1 MYPNLH
7 FVFKKLFNWDA
18 PMLFTAIQT
27 YGFFLALTFVV
38 AAIIVYREL
47 KRKYEE
53 GLIKEAQTTVNPQ
66 VDVIINAVIG
76 FIFGFKILYII
87 LNYSAFINNPQEIVF
102 SGNGS
107 WIGGFLLAGVMAGSK
122 ILDIRKNNL
131 KKTVVHKKPHELIG
145 DIVVVAAIFGL
156 LGSKILAI
164 IEPEAWAEF
173 VKDPMGTF
181 FSGSGIAVYGG
192 LLGGFISVFIY
203 ARSKKIN
210 VLHLMDAAAPALLL
224 GYGVGRMGCHFSG
237 DGDWGIV
244 NSAAKPF
251 SWLPDWAWSYTYP
264 NNVNH
269 VGVPIEGCEGL
280 FYTDKYCFELP
291 NGVYPTSV
299 YETTMMVICFLIL
312 WSVRKRIKIWG
323 ILFSMYLIINGVER
337 FMIEKIRVNE
347 RYEGAFDFS
356 QAQMV
361 SIGFVLAGLITAFV
375 FWKQHEKRMTTA
387 SLDE

>member
-1 MYPNLH
+1 MI
-7 FVFKKLFNWDA
+7 
-18 PMLFTAIQT
+18 FTAIQT

-38 AAIIVYREL
+38 GAIIIYKEL
-47 KRKYEE
+47 KRKHEE
-53 GLIKEAQTTVNPQ
+53 GLIDVAQTTVNPQ
-66 VDVIINAVIG
+66 TDVIVNAIVG

-87 LNYSAFINNPQEIVF
+87 LNYAAFIKNPQAIVF
-102 SGNGS
+102 SGDGS
-107 WIGGFLLAGVMAGSK
+107 WIGGILLAVIMAGSK
-122 ILDIRKNNL
+122 VLDIRKNKL
-131 KKTVVHKKPHELIG
+131 EKTVVYKKPHELIG

-156 LGSKILAI
+156 LGSKVLAI

-210 VLHLMDAAAPALLL
+210 VLHLMDSAAPALLL
-224 GYGVGRMGCHFSG
+224 GYGIGRMGCHFSG

-244 NSAAKPF
+244 NSAVKPF
-251 SWLPDWAWSYTYP
+251 SWLPDWVWSYTYP

-269 VGVPIEGCEGL
+269 VGIPMEGCEGM
-280 FYTDKYCFELP
+280 FYTNKYCFELP

-299 YETTMMVICFLIL
+299 YETMMMVIFFLIFWAL
-312 WSVRKRIKIWG
+312 RKRIKIWG
-323 ILFSMYLIINGVER
+323 ILFSMYLVVNGVER
-337 FMIEKIRVNE
+337 FMIERIRVNE

-361 SIGFVLAGLITAFV
+361 SIGFILAGLITAFF
-375 FWKQHEKRMTTA
+375 FWKQHQKRATTA

>member
-1 MYPNLH
+1 
-7 FVFKKLFNWDA
+7 
-18 PMLFTAIQT
+18 MLFSAIQT

-53 GLIKEAQTTVNPQ
+53 GLIKEAQTRVNPQ

-76 FIFGFKILYII
+76 FIFGFKILHII
-87 LNYSAFINNPQEIVF
+87 LNYSAFINNPQELVF
-102 SGNGS
+102 SGEGS
-107 WIGGFLLAGVMAGSK
+107 LLGGVLLAAGMAGAK
-122 ILDIRKNNL
+122 VLDIRKNDL
-131 KKTVVHKKPHELIG
+131 KKAIVYKKPHELIG

-156 LGSKILAI
+156 LGSKVLAI

-210 VLHLMDAAAPALLL
+210 ILHLMDSAAPALLL
-224 GYGVGRMGCHFSG
+224 GYGIGRMGCHFSG

-251 SWLPDWAWSYTYP
+251 SWLPDWAWAYTYP

-269 VGVPIEGCEGL
+269 VGVPMEDCEGV

-299 YETTMMVICFLIL
+299 YETTIMVICFLIL
-312 WSVRKRIKIWG
+312 WSLRKRIKIWG
-323 ILFSMYLIINGVER
+323 LLFSIYLIINGVER

-361 SIGFVLAGLITAFV
+361 SIGFILAGLITAFV
-375 FWKQHEKRMTTA
+375 FWKQYEKRVTTA